1 MSFFVE
7 RNIRTERLEI
17 TMITVN
23 AMGDTCPIPVVKTKN
38 AIKELNGAGVVET
51 LVDNE
56 IAVQNL
62 TKMANQK
69 GYGVKSEKISDGQY
83 KVTMEIGEE
92 AAAGNTAL
100 SANDAAETE
109 KEENCAPNAIHGSPQ
124 IIWVRAM
131 KNLEKYLSKDLFM
144 HSQSRMCCHRQYFFI
159 TEVQS

>member
-83 KVTMEIGEE
+83 KVTMEIGAE

-109 KEENCAPNAIHGSPQ
+109 KEENYKAIGAAAGLAY
-124 IIWVRAM
+124 VRAM

-144 HSQSRMCCHRQYFFI
+144 HLQSRMCCHRPSFSI